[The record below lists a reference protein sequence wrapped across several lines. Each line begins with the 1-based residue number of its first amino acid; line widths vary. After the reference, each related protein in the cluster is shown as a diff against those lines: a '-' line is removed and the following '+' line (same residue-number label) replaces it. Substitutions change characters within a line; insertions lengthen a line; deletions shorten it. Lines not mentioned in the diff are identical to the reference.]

1 MTSIPVRSKFATDA
15 IARYAK
21 ATKATDGGAKFG
33 AAFDKAK
40 QARTAAKPAAT
51 TTAASTT
58 ARPAATTTAA
68 STTARPASKSNLSE
82 AKRAEL
88 SDAYK
93 KSYAAAT
100 SAAKKASADR
110 IANAKK
116 TGVPAP
122 KPVYKAIDRVAPKS
136 NLSAAKRAEL
146 SATATSRYNESMD
159 AVAARRAAATTTV
172 KKATGGYV
180 TKSTFK
186 W

>member
-21 ATKATDGGAKFG
+21 ATNAKDGGAKFG
-33 AAFDKAK
+33 AAYDKAK
-40 QARTAAKPAAT
+40 QARTATAKPAT
-51 TTAASTT
+51 
-58 ARPAATTTAA
+58 AATTKPATAA
-68 STTARPASKSNLSE
+68 TPATAKPAS
-82 AKRAEL
+82 
-88 SDAYK
+88 
-93 KSYAAAT
+93 
-100 SAAKKASADR
+100 
-110 IANAKK
+110 
-116 TGVPAP
+116 

-146 SATATSRYNESMD
+146 SATATSRYNAAMD
-159 AVAARRAAATTTV
+159 AVAAKRAATPTAV